1 MDYNTIALQEY
12 GMTFNQLGK
21 QEQEWVRDEAQE
33 NY

>member
-1 MDYNTIALQEY
+1 MDYNAIAQDEF
-12 GMTFNQLGK
+12 GMNFNQLGK